1 MKTSLQTINNSGKR
15 ISHPQMVLA
24 FYEIFQTTEDPK

>member
-1 MKTSLQTINNSGKR
+1 MILLTDDMDFDTVSHGR

-24 FYEIFQTTEDPK
+24 ITKLNC